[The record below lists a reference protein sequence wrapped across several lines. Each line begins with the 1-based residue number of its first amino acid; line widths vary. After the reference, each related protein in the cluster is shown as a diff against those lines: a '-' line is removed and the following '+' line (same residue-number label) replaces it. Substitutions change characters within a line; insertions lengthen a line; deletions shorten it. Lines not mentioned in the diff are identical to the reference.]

1 MMDRKR
7 ILIVGIVTLF
17 IVLLLAIYF
26 LLYKTQKQEKIVQQ
40 PVKTKSFQTNVQEI
54 TFPTYSYD
62 VQQLRDPFVP
72 LILKREERKKGA
84 FPLESYDIEE
94 LKLTGIAKDK
104 KGSLALIQLPDGRFY
119 IVRENDKIGL
129 SGGKVSKI
137 LKDSVEIREDNRKL
151 KYLKLRT
158 EEEK

>member
-40 PVKTKSFQTNVQEI
+40 PVKTRSIQTNVQEI

-62 VQQLRDPFVP
+62 VQQLRDPFAP
-72 LILKREERKKGA
+72 LILKREERKKEA

-104 KGSLALIQLPDGRFY
+104 KGNLALIQLPDGRFY

-129 SGGKVSKI
+129 SGGKVSRI
-137 LKDSVEIREDNRKL
+137 LKDSVEIKEDNRKL